1 MFRKK
6 NDKEVNYTKLNDLIS
21 LSHIILKILFVLL
34 IILGTYA
41 VIRLIKEVHIL
52 PFIFTI
58 LKLLSPLFIGIIIAW
73 LLDPFVTYF
82 NKKGVRRGIGAAFCY
97 VVFLGAIALIV
108 IALIPVLSEQIND
121 LVTNTLPSIF
131 DSAEGW
137 INNLFNQLNNLGN
150 FDAMAIKDEVFKNL
164 EQLASNLTSS
174 LPALLVSF
182 VTSLF
187 SGIGVFAIGLIIGFY
202 LLLDFDKST
211 EMLYNLIPKRHRD
224 ETKKCLSAVNRPLK
238 RFVNGA
244 LIDCTVVFVITA
256 IGFSIIGLKAPLLF
270 ALFCALTNVIPYA
283 GPYIGGAP
291 AVLVGLTQSATIG
304 IIVLV
309 FIVLVQA
316 VEGNLLQPFIMS
328 KATKLS
334 PVTIILGLLVFG
346 YFFGIIG
353 MILSTPIIGAIKE
366 LINYFDEKYDFLNFS

>member
-1 MFRKK
+1 
-6 NDKEVNYTKLNDLIS
+6 
-21 LSHIILKILFVLL
+21 
-34 IILGTYA
+34 
-41 VIRLIKEVHIL
+41 
-52 PFIFTI
+52 
-58 LKLLSPLFIGIIIAW
+58 
-73 LLDPFVTYF
+73 
-82 NKKGVRRGIGAAFCY
+82 
-97 VVFLGAIALIV
+97 
-108 IALIPVLSEQIND
+108 
-121 LVTNTLPSIF
+121 
-131 DSAEGW
+131 
-137 INNLFNQLNNLGN
+137 
-150 FDAMAIKDEVFKNL
+150 
-164 EQLASNLTSS
+164 
-174 LPALLVSF
+174 
-182 VTSLF
+182 
-187 SGIGVFAIGLIIGFY
+187 
-202 LLLDFDKST
+202 
-211 EMLYNLIPKRHRD
+211 MLYNLIPKRHRD

-366 LINYFDEKYDFLNFS
+366 LINYFDEKYDFLNFEKDS